1 MAIIISITNAKGGV
15 GKTTTCANLGA
26 ALADSGKRVLLVDND
41 PQGDLTKVMGAN
53 PKTISN
59 TLATLMGA
67 VLDEGELPCLL
78 EKTISVEGAIHYIPA
93 NSKLSGIATRLV
105 AMQMSARYQGIL
117 AEALPCERVLSRVL
131 EPLSAHYDYI
141 LIDCGHSMDLL
152 TVNAL
157 AAADQVIVPVQ
168 AHYLAQEDMAATLEV
183 IRTMRREIN
192 PRLVVGGILLTMYQ
206 GRTNLCR
213 GIQEEI
219 QAAYGE
225 QFTVFSQPIDYS
237 IRVAEHP
244 IAARSIFDYEPG
256 NPAAAAY
263 ASLAREVAAHG

>member
-1 MAIIISITNAKGGV
+1 
-15 GKTTTCANLGA
+15 
-26 ALADSGKRVLLVDND
+26 
-41 PQGDLTKVMGAN
+41 
-53 PKTISN
+53 
-59 TLATLMGA
+59 
-67 VLDEGELPCLL
+67 
-78 EKTISVEGAIHYIPA
+78 
-93 NSKLSGIATRLV
+93 
-105 AMQMSARYQGIL
+105 
-117 AEALPCERVLSRVL
+117 
-131 EPLSAHYDYI
+131 
-141 LIDCGHSMDLL
+141 MDLL

-183 IRTMRREIN
+183 IRAMRREIN

-256 NPAAAAY
+256 NPAATAY